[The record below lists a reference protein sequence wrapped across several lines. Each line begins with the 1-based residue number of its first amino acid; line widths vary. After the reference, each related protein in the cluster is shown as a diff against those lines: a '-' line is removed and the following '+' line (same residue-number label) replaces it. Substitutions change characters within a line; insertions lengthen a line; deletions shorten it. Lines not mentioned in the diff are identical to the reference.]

1 MRANGRK
8 EIRKK
13 ELTVWLTK
21 YRKYIYFAEL
31 NLYSICEQ
39 FNDK

>member
-13 ELTVWLTK
+13 ELAVWFTK
-21 YRKYIYFAEL
+21 YRKYIYFCRA
-31 NLYSICEQ
+31 Q
-39 FNDK
+39 FI

>member
-8 EIRKK
+8 KMRKK
-13 ELTVWLTK
+13 ELAVWFTK
-21 YRKYIYFAEL
+21 YAKYIYFAEF

-39 FNDK
+39 FKDK